1 MKMKVLIVTGGEKP
15 EKGLLKER
23 AFSSSI
29 VIAADRGAQ
38 YCLRSGI
45 LPDLVV
51 GDMDSLSAGVQ
62 DELIS
67 NNIEI
72 RRFDCRKDMTDTQI
86 AVDAAIE
93 KGADEIEILA
103 GTGSRF
109 DHSLANVHL
118 LFRAMK
124 QGIKAKIITGMHEI
138 FLIERKAMIVNEAGA
153 VVSFLPLGHYA
164 KGITLKGFEYE
175 TDNIDMDISFPI
187 GVSNVICSN
196 SAEVIVSDGILIGI
210 ITRSGE

>member
-1 MKMKVLIVTGGEKP
+1 MNIKVLIVTGGERP

-23 AFSSSI
+23 AFSSSM

-38 YCLRSGI
+38 YCLKAGI
-45 LPDLVV
+45 LPDMVV
-51 GDMDSLSAGVQ
+51 GDMDSLPAEVQ
-62 DELIS
+62 NELIS
-67 NNIEI
+67 KQIEI

-103 GTGSRF
+103 GIGSRF
-109 DHSLANVHL
+109 DHSLANVYL

-124 QGIKAKIITGMHEI
+124 QGVKAKIVSGIHEI
-138 FLIERKAMIVNEAGA
+138 FLIEGKSMIMDEAGSII
-153 VVSFLPLGHYA
+153 SFLPLERYA
-164 KGITLKGFEYE
+164 KGVTLKGFEYE
-175 TDNIDMDISFPI
+175 TDNIDMDMSFPV
-187 GVSNVICSN
+187 GVSNVICSD
-196 SAEVIVSDGILIGI
+196 SAGVIISDGILIAI

>member
-1 MKMKVLIVTGGEKP
+1 MKVLIVTGGERP
-15 EKGLLKER
+15 EKLLLKEK
-23 AFSSSI
+23 ASSASMI
-29 VIAADRGAQ
+29 IAADRGAE
-38 YCLRSGI
+38 YCLNAGI
-45 LPDLVV
+45 LPDMVV
-51 GDMDSLSAGVQ
+51 GDMDSLPVGVQ

-67 NNIEI
+67 KGIEI

-86 AVDAAIE
+86 AVDTAIG

-109 DHSLANVHL
+109 DHSLANVYL

-124 QGIKAKIITGMHEI
+124 QGIEAKIITGVNEI
-138 FLIERKAMIVNEAGA
+138 FLIEKNSVIMNEAG
-153 VVSFLPLGHYA
+153 VIVSFLPLGYYA

-175 TDNIDMDISFPI
+175 ADNIDMDMSFPV
-187 GVSNVICSN
+187 GVSNVICSD
-196 SAEVIVSDGILIGI
+196 SAEVIVKDGILIAI

>member
-1 MKMKVLIVTGGEKP
+1 MKVLIVTGGERP
-15 EKGLLKER
+15 EKGLLKEKS
-23 AFSSSI
+23 FSSSM
-29 VIAADRGAQ
+29 VIAADRGAE
-38 YCLRSGI
+38 YCLNAGI
-45 LPDLVV
+45 FPDMVV
-51 GDMDSLSAGVQ
+51 GDMDSLPAGFQ

-67 NNIEI
+67 KGIEI
-72 RRFDCRKDMTDTQI
+72 RRFDYRKDMTDTQI